1 MDNVFVFSSNGNLVA
16 ENLSTVQEAL
26 AYVKYN
32 AVEIMENNDINATY
46 VVVDFENGQSH
57 FVKLQ
62 FDVVPA

>member
-1 MDNVFVFSSNGNLVA
+1 MDNVFVFSSNGNVVV

-26 AYVKYN
+26 AYIKYN
-32 AVEIMENNDINATY
+32 AADIIENNDINTTY

-62 FDVVPA
+62 FEVVPA

>member
-32 AVEIMENNDINATY
+32 AVEIMENNAIAATY
-46 VVVDFENGQSH
+46 VIVDFENGQSH

-62 FDVVPA
+62 IEVVSA